1 MNKFTELGWSGAPEW
16 VREFWPFMMPLLIWS
31 LFWKGLALWHA
42 GRRGQPWWF
51 VILIVVNTAGIL
63 EIVYLFA
70 ILKLKFSK
78 LFKK

>member
-1 MNKFTELGWSGAPEW
+1 MINVGSYLGIGSFAWLFP
-16 VREFWPFMMPLLIWS
+16 VMVWS

-42 GRRGQPWWF
+42 ARRADEKWF
-51 VILIVVNTAGIL
+51 IGLLIINSIGIL

-70 ILKLKFSK
+70 ILKLKTGD